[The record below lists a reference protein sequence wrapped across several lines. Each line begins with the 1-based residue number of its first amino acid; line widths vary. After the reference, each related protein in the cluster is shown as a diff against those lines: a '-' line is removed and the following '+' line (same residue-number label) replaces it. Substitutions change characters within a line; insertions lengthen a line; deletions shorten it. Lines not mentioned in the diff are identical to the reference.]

1 MPDWTSGD
9 IFDMRAAWQ
18 VPRLAVYG
26 VGLAPAVW
34 LFWLGVADRLGPE
47 PIKALEQG
55 LGLWA
60 LRFLLAGLAVTPL
73 RRFAG
78 LDLLRYRRALGLL
91 AFYYAFLHLAAYVAL
106 DHGFDW
112 PAVWAD
118 IVKRPYVTVGMAS
131 FAVLVP
137 LAATSNSAAIR
148 RMGGRAWA
156 KLHRLVYVAALAA
169 ATHFLLI
176 VKSWPAEPLVYAALT
191 AALLLVR
198 LAPAPSRRRRAPA
211 SA

>member
-1 MPDWTSGD
+1 LRLP
-9 IFDMRAAWQ
+9 RAFGARPAPIE
-18 VPRLAVYG
+18 VPRLAVYV
-26 VGLAPAVW
+26 VGLAPAAW
-34 LFWLGVADRLGPE
+34 LFWLGVEDRLGPE

-55 LGLWA
+55 LGLWS
-60 LRFLLAGLAVTPL
+60 LRFLLACLAVTPL

-91 AFYYAFLHLAAYVAL
+91 AFYYAFLHLAAYVGL

-112 PAVWAD
+112 PAILAD

-131 FAVLVP
+131 FAILVP
-137 LAATSNSAAIR
+137 LAVTSNAAAIR

-156 KLHRLVYVAALAA
+156 RLHRLVYVAALGAA
-169 ATHFLLI
+169 AHFLLI
-176 VKSWPAEPLVYAALT
+176 VKSWPAEPLVYAGLT
-191 AALLLVR
+191 AALLLTRLVR
-198 LAPAPSRRRRAPA
+198 APARRRRAAA